1 MSDRKVASSSS
12 ERSLTTSVGAVES
25 AIRVLEDDGCLN
37 AGVCVCV
44 CALGQLGLRHSR
56 SSHGW
61 IQTRFLYSPGYGSNL
76 TIDGEVEC
84 DASIMDGVT
93 GAFGSVGAVEGAVR
107 LSKKRNISRFSQ
119 SCLFSDFRSLRCV

>member
-1 MSDRKVASSSS
+1 MCVCARLGNLDFV
-12 ERSLTTSVGAVES
+12 
-25 AIRVLEDDGCLN
+25 IRVLLMDGYERAFYN
-37 AGVCVCV
+37 
-44 CALGQLGLRHSR
+44 
-56 SSHGW
+56 
-61 IQTRFLYSPGYGSNL
+61 SPGYGSNL